1 MGSQYRQ
8 QALQENDLQANS
20 PPEAWAAKQAPVGR
34 APEIGDL
41 LCTDTETSAGG
52 PALQAMLLAK
62 AVEYGIIPRLMLAH
76 RTPQE
81 RGADAPVECPRI
93 NVEDIT
99 EFAALAL
106 LTDDGEVRASVMELR
121 ERGVPLEAIFIDLLA
136 PVARRLGEMWERDLC
151 SFSDVTMALGRL
163 QKVLRDNSSAFSRQN
178 GGQPH
183 AQLNGRRILLMPCP
197 GEQHTFGLSMV
208 AEIFHRA
215 SWDVVTCFLHS
226 SSAEQV
232 VKQEWYDVVGFSL
245 GHEDGVPLLRHAIE
259 RVRQVSQNPR
269 ISIIAGGPLF
279 LLQPEL
285 CAQVPAD
292 AIITHGPQA
301 PSLAEK
307 LVAASSSRN

>member
-1 MGSQYRQ
+1 MGSQHRQ
-8 QALQENDLQANS
+8 QALQENDLQAAS
-20 PPEAWAAKQAPVGR
+20 PPEGWAAVPAPVGR

-41 LCTDTETSAGG
+41 LCTETEAPAGG

-62 AVEYGIIPRLMLAH
+62 AVEYEIIPRLMLAH
-76 RTPQE
+76 RTPQQ
-81 RGADAPVECPRI
+81 RVADAPVDGPRI
-93 NVEDIT
+93 TVEDIT

-106 LTDDGEVRASVMELR
+106 LTDDGEVRACVLDLR

-245 GHEDGVPLLRHAIE
+245 GNQDGVPALGRAIE
-259 RVRQVSQNPR
+259 RVRQASQNPR
-269 ISIIAGGPLF
+269 VSIIAGGPLF

-292 AIITHGPQA
+292 AIVTHGPQA
-301 PSLAEK
+301 PSLAEQ
-307 LVAASSSRN
+307 LVAASRLRN